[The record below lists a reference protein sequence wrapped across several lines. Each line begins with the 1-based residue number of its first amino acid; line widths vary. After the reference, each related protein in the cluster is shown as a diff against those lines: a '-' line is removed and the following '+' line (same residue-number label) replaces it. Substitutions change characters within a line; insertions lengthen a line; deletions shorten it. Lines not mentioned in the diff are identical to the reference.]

1 MVWPTA
7 TFLLLMIAAVSAL
20 WPFRKTII
28 KVVFFCTDHS
38 VHWSLQA
45 AMYDYLDLS
54 CLVTA
59 CAAHQRKE
67 KPAPF
72 SCLYNLPHHPL
83 YLPQFFFKM
92 CEPTCRLSHRRSVP
106 HWLASS
112 LQQLGGCRRS
122 RESLLTKNGK
132 KVLQREGFW
141 TDGTERQEGRPA
153 GR

>member
-7 TFLLLMIAAVSAL
+7 TFLLLMDSCCLGSVAIQKDNN
-20 WPFRKTII
+20 FNNN
-28 KVVFFCTDHS
+28 FCTDHS

-122 RESLLTKNGK
+122 WESLLTKNGK
-132 KVLQREGFW
+132 SAAAGGFS
-141 TDGTERQEGRPA
+141 DGRTERQEGRPA